1 MKHEHARAAVPLDPG
16 HRTALAAASHVV
28 VEVANRCAPCGETLD
43 VARERRVGIRANLR
57 EPALLGRR
65 RVEHLQDGAR
75 IARDDEPIE
84 PLGARAARAR
94 DRERDAGRVARDARH
109 RGRGPDLDTAGEPL
123 GGMNGEPSPLGD
135 IVLAGETVV
144 EEARLKEIP
153 VSDHASHLVVHGM
166 LHLLGFDHES
176 EAEAERMEALETR
189 ILTGLGIADPYA
201 ANAAEVTP

>member
-1 MKHEHARAAVPLDPG
+1 MADGGPSRSGETFSLDIDILR
-16 HRTALAAASHVV
+16 HSDIWDRTGVSDEALAYAAQAAFAASPPTRRGAY
-28 VEVANRCAPCGETLD
+28 EVTLVMTD
-43 VARERRVGIRANLR
+43 
-57 EPALLGRR
+57 
-65 RVEHLQDGAR
+65 
-75 IARDDEPIE
+75 DDEM
-84 PLGARAARAR
+84 
-94 DRERDAGRVARDARH
+94 RELNSTW
-109 RGRGPDLDTAGEPL
+109 RGKDSATNVLSFPAGEPL

-153 VSDHASHLVVHGM
+153 VSDHASHHVVHGM